1 MGGKFLLFFA
11 AVVKT
16 WGSLIILR
24 ESLMYHRPGGKIDL
38 TTGQAGVIGMGFRE
52 NWFPDI
58 REQGRLDFSFLLQQ
72 RPQPLAPAFWG
83 CRTRHAGRTPW
94 APAPTRASHRV
105 MLVGVIF
112 FLFRR
117 CLRLRFHALRVPAEF
132 GVACANCNGL
142 MT

>member
-1 MGGKFLLFFA
+1 MRGKFLLFFA

-58 REQGRLDFSFLLQQ
+58 REQGRLNSSLLLQQ
-72 RPQPLAPAFWG
+72 RPKPLAPAF
-83 CRTRHAGRTPW
+83 
-94 APAPTRASHRV
+94 
-105 MLVGVIF
+105 
-112 FLFRR
+112 
-117 CLRLRFHALRVPAEF
+117 
-132 GVACANCNGL
+132 
-142 MT
+142 